1 VEINDGTFYGRRG
14 ANWVGTNVELFYGGP
29 DRDIVDVN
37 LAYGADVLDGPRS
50 GTFYG
55 RGGDDH
61 VKRNSRAFHG
71 GRGRDSVARNAG
83 NGIFR
88 GGPGRDTVDI
98 NRGLVRGGKGNDHV
112 ELNRKSGTFYGIA
125 CASAPPGRSQRWC
138 ANGSGPVAA
147 PASTKPVPVTTL
159 SLFCPK

>member
-71 GRGRDSVARNAG
+71 GRGATVWPATPATASSAAVRAGIRWTSTGASSGAARATTTWSSTA
-83 NGIFR
+83 R
-88 GGPGRDTVDI
+88 
-98 NRGLVRGGKGNDHV
+98 
-112 ELNRKSGTFYGIA
+112 A
-125 CASAPPGRSQRWC
+125 ARS
-138 ANGSGPVAA
+138 
-147 PASTKPVPVTTL
+147 TE
-159 SLFCPK
+159 